1 MDFGCKLTCLR
12 YVNPSYA
19 DLYIYDVGVASDLV
33 VMSHFSGDTLMYT
46 VSVYYNMRA
55 AFCLAVQNQNTHI
68 SQFSAGFCHIF
79 FKPRQQL
86 LIGLN

>member
-1 MDFGCKLTCLR
+1 MFTSLFEC
-12 YVNPSYA
+12 NHPSYA
-19 DLYIYDVGVASDLV
+19 DPYIYDVGVASDLV

-55 AFCLAVQNQNTHI
+55 AFCLAVSIRNAHI